1 MKASILLPFVCL
13 FFTAQA
19 QPPAPDF
26 TVSSSDG
33 QTHHLYADY
42 LNQGKT
48 VVVKLFF
55 TYCPPCNATAEQVE
69 AFYQSWGGGEGMVE
83 FIGLSTQNND
93 SSDDV
98 NQYKALHGQTFPGVG
113 ADGGSIS
120 AIQPYINGTYGL
132 FLGTPTFIVIAP
144 DGTVEYDPRGS
155 NFDATLDELND
166 AIIATGLAPYTDIN
180 GSGTVKTQ
188 SGLGLADVDVVITAQ
203 NPIQSTT
210 DASGSFS
217 FNLFAPADAQFLIN
231 ASTEDND
238 YLNGLSTADLLLIHG
253 HILGI
258 MPLNTPE
265 KRIAADADRNG
276 IITTL
281 DIISL
286 RKLLLSIDIT
296 LENQDA
302 WIFINTDYDFA
313 NQTSPQNEVYSG
325 AATTISFSAG
335 QASPARF
342 TAIKIGDVND
352 SVEVE

>member
-1 MKASILLPFVCL
+1 MKASTLFLFACLAFV
-13 FFTAQA
+13 AQA

-26 TVSSSDG
+26 TVTSSDG

-93 SSDDV
+93 SNADV

-144 DGTVEYDPRGS
+144 DGTVAYDPRGS
-155 NFDATLDELND
+155 NFDATLAELND

-180 GSGTVKTQ
+180 GNGTVKTKT
-188 SGLGLADVDVVITAQ
+188 GLGLPDVDVVIAAQ
-203 NPIQSTT
+203 TPLQSTSN
-210 DASGSFS
+210 ASGSFS
-217 FNLFAPADAQFLIN
+217 FNLFAPADAQFSIT
-231 ASTEDND
+231 ASSQDND
-238 YLNGLSTADLLLIHG
+238 YLNGLSTADLLLIHA
-253 HILGI
+253 HVLGI
-258 MPLNTPE
+258 MPLGTPE
-265 KRIAADADRNG
+265 KRIAADADGNG

-286 RKLLLSIDIT
+286 RKLLLSIDT
-296 LENQDA
+296 QLGNQDA

-313 NQTSPQNEVYSG
+313 NQTNPLNEVYSG
-325 AATTISFSAG
+325 AATTINYTAG

-352 SVEVE
+352 SVVVN